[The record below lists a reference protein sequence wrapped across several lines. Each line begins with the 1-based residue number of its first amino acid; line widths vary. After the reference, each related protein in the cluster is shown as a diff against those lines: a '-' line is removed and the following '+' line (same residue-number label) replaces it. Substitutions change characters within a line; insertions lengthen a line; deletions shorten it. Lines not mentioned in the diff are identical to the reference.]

1 MLKNNCVLCAF
12 TENATGSPAVT
23 SEPAVT
29 DIIDY
34 DHDDFED
41 RDSTSADKLCVLY
54 AVLAAAAVLVI
65 VVLVY
70 LCKLCLERNRRWQQ
84 ARHFATMVLPPQFP
98 NNIPRIQLM
107 NQE

>member
-1 MLKNNCVLCAF
+1 MLYAF
-12 TENATGSPAVT
+12 TENTTGSPAVT

-29 DIIDY
+29 DGIDY

-41 RDSTSADKLCVLY
+41 LDSTPADKLCVLY
-54 AVLAAAAVLVI
+54 AILAAAAVLVI

-70 LCKLCLERNRRWQQ
+70 ACKLCLERHRRWQQ

-98 NNIPRIQLM
+98 NNIPRIQLV